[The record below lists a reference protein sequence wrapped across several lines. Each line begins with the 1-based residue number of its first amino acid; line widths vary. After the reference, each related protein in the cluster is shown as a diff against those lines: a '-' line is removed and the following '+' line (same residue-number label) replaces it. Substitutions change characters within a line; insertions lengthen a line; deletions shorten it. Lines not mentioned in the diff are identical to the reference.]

1 MIDLKTHYMGLT
13 LKNPLVA
20 SSSPLTESVENL
32 VRLEDAGIAAVVL
45 PSLFEEQLTL
55 ESVTLDEDLWR
66 GAQEFAEAVTYL
78 PDLDNYNTNPDGY
91 LELVRQAKRR
101 LSVPVFAS
109 LNGSTP
115 GGWIRYA
122 REIEQAGADGL
133 ELNIYAIETDVH
145 RSAEAVE
152 DSYCDLVHKLKASVK
167 LPIAV
172 KMTPFFSSLPHI
184 AKRFD
189 RAGADALILFN
200 RFYQPDFDIQNL
212 EVIPRLTLSEPN
224 ELLLRLHWAA
234 ILFSRVRPDL
244 AITGGVHS
252 AEDVLKALM
261 AGASVAMMASVLL
274 KNGSRYVRRVLD
286 DLTRWM
292 SENEYDAIRQM
303 QGSMSHRSVPNPAA
317 FERGN
322 YMKVLSSYAL
332 RLRQ

>member
-1 MIDLKTHYMGLT
+1 MIDLRTHYMGLT

-20 SSSPLTESVENL
+20 SSSPLTESMDNL
-32 VRLEDAGIAAVVL
+32 QRLEDAGVAAVVL
-45 PSLFEEQLTL
+45 PSLFEEQLTV

-78 PDLDNYNTNPDGY
+78 PDLENYNTNPDGY

-101 LSVPVFAS
+101 LAIPVFAS

-115 GGWIRYA
+115 GGWVRYA
-122 REIEQAGADGL
+122 RDIEQAGADGL

-152 DSYCDLVHKLKASVK
+152 DSYSQLVHDLKANVK
-167 LPIAV
+167 IPIAV
-172 KMTPFFSSLPHI
+172 KMTPFFSSIPHV

-212 EVIPRLTLSEPN
+212 EVIPKLTLSEPN
-224 ELLLRLHWAA
+224 ELLLRLHWVA
-234 ILFSRVRPDL
+234 ILYSRVRPSL

-252 AEDVLKALM
+252 AEDVLKSLM
-261 AGASVAMMASVLL
+261 AGASVAMMTSALL
-274 KNGSRYVRRVLD
+274 KLGIRYVHRVLD
-286 DLTRWM
+286 DLTHWM
-292 SENEYDAIRQM
+292 SENEYEAVRQM
-303 QGSMSHRSVPNPAA
+303 QGSMSHKSVPHPAA

>member
-1 MIDLKTHYMGLT
+1 MIDLQTQYMGLT

-20 SSSPLTESVENL
+20 SSSPLTESMDGL
-32 VRLEDAGIAAVVL
+32 LRLEDAGIAAVVL

-55 ESVTLDEDLWR
+55 ESVALDEDLWR

-78 PDLDNYNTNPDGY
+78 PDLENYNTNPDGY
-91 LELVRQAKRR
+91 LELLAQAKRR
-101 LSVPVFAS
+101 LAVPVFAS

-115 GGWIRYA
+115 GGWVRYA

-145 RSAEAVE
+145 RTGEAVE
-152 DSYCDLVHKLKASVK
+152 DSFCELVHQLKASVK

-172 KMTPFFSSLPHI
+172 KMTPFFSSLPYI

-189 RAGADALILFN
+189 RAGAEALILFN

-212 EVIPRLTLSEPN
+212 EVVPRLTLSEPY
-224 ELLLRLHWAA
+224 ELLLRLHWVA
-234 ILFSRVRPDL
+234 ILYGRVRPSL

-261 AGASVAMMASVLL
+261 AGASVAMMTSALL
-274 KNGSRYVRRVLD
+274 KNGPRYVHRVLE

-292 SENEYDAIRQM
+292 SENEYEAVRQM
-303 QGSMSHRSVPNPAA
+303 QGSISHRSVANPAA

-322 YMKVLSSYAL
+322 YMKVLSSYVL

>member
-1 MIDLKTHYMGLT
+1 MIDLKTHYMGLA

-78 PDLDNYNTNPDGY
+78 PDMDNYNTNPDGY
-91 LELVRQAKRR
+91 LELVSQAKRR

-152 DSYCDLVHKLKASVK
+152 ESYCELVHQLKASVK

-212 EVIPRLTLSEPN
+212 EVIPRLALSEPN

-244 AITGGVHS
+244 AVTGGVHS

-292 SENEYDAIRQM
+292 SENEYDAIGQM
-303 QGSMSHRSVPNPAA
+303 QGSMSHRSVPNSTA

>member
-1 MIDLKTHYMGLT
+1 MIDLKTHYMGLA

-78 PDLDNYNTNPDGY
+78 PDMDNYNTNPDGY
-91 LELVRQAKRR
+91 LELVSQAKRR

-145 RSAEAVE
+145 RSAEAAE
-152 DSYCDLVHKLKASVK
+152 ESYCELVHQLKASVK

-212 EVIPRLTLSEPN
+212 EVIPRLALSEPN

-244 AITGGVHS
+244 AVTGGVHS

-292 SENEYDAIRQM
+292 SENEYDAIGQM
-303 QGSMSHRSVPNPAA
+303 QGSMSHRSVPNSTA